1 MGKRKK
7 DEAKVKGIT
16 ITVKEELGKLPPL
29 LGSRSELTE
38 ILTNLIFNAV
48 EAMPDGGKGSVG

>member
-1 MGKRKK
+1 MGKREK
-7 DEAKVKGIT
+7 DEAKGIT